1 MGRYLDI
8 LRRAE
13 AVPCDKSDESDK
25 RPPFGRLCR
34 FGRTFRELERRCPAH
49 IEPTDWQ
56 QAVEDGRLFLAT
68 WGEKAE
74 ALGWT
79 SAELFGLHTPPERP
93 AVTYCRLS
101 RYDCTGLIWL
111 LQDRPVI
118 ALTTDT
124 AAIQTASGRALTYRK
139 HNKPALS
146 AIGDSVDGFD
156 GAV

>member
-13 AVPCDKSDESDK
+13 AEHCDKSDESDK
-25 RPPFGRLCR
+25 SSPFGRLCR
-34 FGRTFRELERRCPAH
+34 FGRIFRELERRCPAH

-79 SAELFGLHTPPERP
+79 ARELFGLNTPPELPAASYQRP
-93 AVTYCRLS
+93 S
-101 RYDCTGLIWL
+101 RYDETGLVWL
-111 LQDRPVI
+111 LQGRRVV
-118 ALTTDT
+118 ALTAGT
-124 AAIQTASGRALTYRK
+124 AAIQTASGGILTYRK
-139 HNKPALS
+139 PALGPL
-146 AIGDSVDGFD
+146 GDTIDNFD